1 MGLVQV
7 ATATVTSA
15 VATVTLTGIDDD
27 SVYMVAHNNWSPVDD
42 TVVCR
47 FRVTKSGTA
56 QSDANYDSAG
66 KEINSDTSFSNS
78 SLDSFTDF
86 QYSFMGNGTGESSNA
101 ILYLYNFN
109 SSSEFSYISF
119 SEVRETQVP
128 STRGMPGGGVHT
140 VASASDGIQFRYHT
154 GNVASGTFTLY
165 KVV

>member
-1 MGLVQV
+1 MGLIQV

-47 FRVTKSGTA
+47 FRVTKSVTA
-56 QSDANYDSAG
+56 DTTANYDSAG
-66 KEINSDTSFSNS
+66 KEINSDASFSNS
-78 SLDSFTDF
+78 ALENFTDF
-86 QYSFMGNGTGESSNA
+86 QYSFMGNGTGETSNA

-109 SSSEFSYISF
+109 SSSEFSYLTF
-119 SEVRETQVP
+119 EEVRETQVP
-128 STRGMPGGGVHT
+128 SSRGISGGGVHT

-165 KVV
+165 KVI

>member
-1 MGLVQV
+1 MGLLQV

-15 VATVTLTGIDDD
+15 VASVTLTGIDDD

-42 TVVCR
+42 TVVCK

-56 QSDANYDSAG
+56 QSDAEYDLAG
-66 KEINSDTSFSNS
+66 KEMGSSSFSNS
-78 SLDSFTDF
+78 ALSNITDF

-109 SSSEFSYISF
+109 SSSEFSYVTF
-119 SEVRETQVP
+119 EEVRLSQVP
-128 STRGMPGGGVHT
+128 SLASIAGGGVHT
-140 VASASDGIQFRYHT
+140 VASASDGIQFRYHS

>member
-1 MGLVQV
+1 MGLLQV
-7 ATATVTSA
+7 ATATVTSP
-15 VATVTLTGIDDD
+15 VASVTLTGIDDD

-56 QSDANYDSAG
+56 QSDANYDMAA
-66 KEINSDTSFSNS
+66 KEINSDASFGNS
-78 SLDSFTDF
+78 ALANFSDF

-101 ILYLYNFN
+101 ILFLYNFN
-109 SSSEFSYISF
+109 SSSEYSYVTF
-119 SEVRETQVP
+119 DEVRVTQVP
-128 STRGMPGGGVHT
+128 SSRGMAGGGVHT

-165 KVV
+165 KVI